1 MVTQLEVIEPE
12 QEEPGQC
19 DSTPE
24 FLSVSPAAWK
34 GEKTFSYSLCSLR
47 VYAYQVLYSITSV
60 HSQNQAVSWVF
71 TLLQMQ
77 IQRDY
82 VIQRD

>member
-1 MVTQLEVIEPE
+1 MVTPLGVIEPE

-24 FLSVSPAAWK
+24 FLSVSPAAWT
-34 GEKTFSYSLCSLR
+34 GEKTCSYSLCSLR
-47 VYAYQVLYSITSV
+47 VCAYQVLYSITSV
-60 HSQNQAVSWVF
+60 HSQSLPVRWVF

-77 IQRDY
+77 MQRDY